1 MKQKKSTDDDLV
13 KRAKK
18 FVEQGHAEFQP
29 ILDWD
34 GRGRKPKENKS
45 PYRRSIRKLINTLQ
59 EQGLTQKRIA
69 EIAGVTKD
77 VIHKLHFK
85 GFKKPGSKITRE
97 VYYKLKNYMNQKG
110 SK

>member
-13 KRAKK
+13 RRAKK
-18 FVEQGHAEFQP
+18 FVEQGHTEFQA

-34 GRGRKPKENKS
+34 ARGREPKENKS

-59 EQGLTQKRIA
+59 KQGHTKKKIA
-69 EIAGVTKD
+69 EIAGVTID
-77 VIHKLHFK
+77 VIHQLHFK
-85 GFKKPGSKITRE
+85 GFKKPDSKTTRKI
-97 VYYKLKNYMNQKG
+97 YYKLKKCMDQKG